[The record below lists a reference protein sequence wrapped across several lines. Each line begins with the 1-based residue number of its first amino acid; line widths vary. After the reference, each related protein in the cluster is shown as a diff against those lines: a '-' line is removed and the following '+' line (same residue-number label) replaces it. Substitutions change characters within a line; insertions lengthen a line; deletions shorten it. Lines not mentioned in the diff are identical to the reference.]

1 MTPTAIPWRSGAAST
16 RGGEQGTPFTEGGM
30 RRGLAYA
37 RHHFLKLETDKP
49 EWTPGKDNG
58 KYPATP
64 QAMNQT
70 LQCKFEVFLREY
82 DGGPLEPGFAEVTNW
97 ALAASGIGTEDN
109 EDDIKSFPVRY
120 QQELAEATW
129 DDKERGYF
137 TTDVA
142 MRKALQLLRECLQ
155 QDE

>member
-1 MTPTAIPWRSGAAST
+1 MA
-16 RGGEQGTPFTEGGM
+16 
-30 RRGLAYA
+30 
-37 RHHFLKLETDKP
+37 
-49 EWTPGKDNG
+49 
-58 KYPATP
+58 
-64 QAMNQT
+64 
-70 LQCKFEVFLREY
+70 
-82 DGGPLEPGFAEVTNW
+82 NW
-97 ALAASGIGTEDN
+97 ALAARGMDTDNN
-109 EDDIKSFPVRY
+109 EDDIKFFLVRY